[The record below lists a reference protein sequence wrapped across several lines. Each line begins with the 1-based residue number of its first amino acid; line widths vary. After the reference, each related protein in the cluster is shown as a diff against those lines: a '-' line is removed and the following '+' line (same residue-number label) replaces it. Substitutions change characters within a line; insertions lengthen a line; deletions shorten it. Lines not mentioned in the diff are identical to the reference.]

1 LSLTCKISGDG
12 AVEWFLTR
20 ESGRTPP
27 FCEAMEDLLK
37 GMQWL
42 LEARRPRSV
51 FVVKVI
57 GGPGKFE
64 CLVAPCVFSTV
75 EWFEKNIL
83 PDVRRHL
90 QMGRWDA
97 VVHTSYFM
105 AWRRRFGNKEGGDEF
120 RCLRLRRALCRFGGT
135 VCLMQSETYGM
146 RVPHGFDVHVELF
159 PRVKEAFLGGTYN
172 ILVSLGQEQVFVVRY

>member
-1 LSLTCKISGDG
+1 LNVLLRHAFSLLWSGLRRTYSLTFDG
-12 AVEWFLTR
+12 TYRWVGGT
-20 ESGRTPP
+20 
-27 FCEAMEDLLK
+27 
-37 GMQWL
+37 QWCTL
-42 LEARRPRSV
+42 ATLWNVSPLA
-51 FVVKVI
+51 FVDAKV
-57 GGPGKFE
+57 
-64 CLVAPCVFSTV
+64 AAS
-75 EWFEKNIL
+75 
-83 PDVRRHL
+83 
-90 QMGRWDA
+90 
-97 VVHTSYFM
+97 

>member
-105 AWRRRFGNKEGGDEF
+105 ECKSSCLRGCEGSCICVEAEVWKQGGWRRVPVPEIKAGPLPFWWNGVSDAIGDLWDASAPWL
-120 RCLRLRRALCRFGGT
+120 RCPCGT
-135 VCLMQSETYGM
+135 VPKG
-146 RVPHGFDVHVELF
+146 
-159 PRVKEAFLGGTYN
+159 
-172 ILVSLGQEQVFVVRY
+172 